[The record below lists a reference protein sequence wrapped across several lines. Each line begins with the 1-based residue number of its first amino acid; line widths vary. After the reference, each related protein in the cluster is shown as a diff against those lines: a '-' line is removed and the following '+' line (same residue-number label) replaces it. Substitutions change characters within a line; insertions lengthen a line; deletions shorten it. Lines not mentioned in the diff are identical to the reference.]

1 MSSTESNP
9 HFVLGLSSDATEAEL
24 RARYLE
30 LVKAFPPERAPDKF
44 REIRAAYE
52 AASDPLTLAMTLI
65 EPPDNEEGEA
75 PAWSEALVNQSNRP
89 PQLSPP
95 FLISLGNRQ
104 VPGPAN
110 SKTEKTA

>member
-9 HFVLGLSSDATEAEL
+9 HHVLGLSSDATEADL

-30 LVKAFPPERAPDKF
+30 LVKAFPPERDPDKF

-52 AASDPLTLAMTLI
+52 AASDPLMLAMMLI
-65 EPPDNEEGEA
+65 EPPDQEEA
-75 PAWSEALVNQSNRP
+75 PAWSEALVNQANNP
-89 PQLSPP
+89 PRLSTA
-95 FLISLGNRQ
+95 FLMSLGNRQ

-110 SKTEKTA
+110 STTEKTA